1 MIDRRARS
9 RCACVCVCVCARARV
24 CVCARVDRREE
35 VGTTEAEVDTAF
47 PLCVCGVS
55 ATVVRSGGG
64 GATKESTR
72 CNIRSESLLCCHL
85 LGSIYI
91 VVPTTVIFHGRI
103 ARIVTIL
110 LKAQPSGGR
119 DTAVRHTRV
128 SEGSA

>member
-9 RCACVCVCVCARARV
+9 RCVCVCVCVCARA
-24 CVCARVDRREE
+24 CVCARVGRREE
-35 VGTTEAEVDTAF
+35 VGTTEAEMDTAF
-47 PLCVCGVS
+47 LLCACGVS

-72 CNIRSESLLCCHL
+72 YKIRSESLLCCHL
-85 LGSIYI
+85 LGSICI
-91 VVPTTVIFHGRI
+91 VVPATVIFHGRN
-103 ARIVTIL
+103 ARIVNIL